1 MNKFNFPHPVLTSKN
16 IKDRDFIKTC
26 FDVNVR
32 FRSDID
38 YWIFEISNT
47 IDNKTILNLLE
58 SNKASIFTTIK
69 SQQTLFN
76 EKYSLAPN
84 DKIEI
89 KINKNAIKA
98 NVEVFCSIIL
108 KQDETIIFNDLNDE
122 FYDSG
127 EFSFK
132 KNEIIGVSDFFNVK
146 IHPPYVKDT
155 PIQTDKFFFIKKGD
169 KDYTWFKIEHTNIT
183 IYLPREDHKL
193 WRTIQEDSLLFN
205 HLNTTMKMK
214 YLTPVWV
221 HIFEKLKYKREEFES
236 YDWFSDFEKAIKN
249 HDINEDNSFEAA
261 QKVMRLIISGQDTY
275 SKSWKNITELKEKIE
290 EKK

>member
-47 IDNKTILNLLE
+47 IDNKTILDLLE
-58 SNKASIFTTIK
+58 NNKASIFTTIK
-69 SQQTLFN
+69 AQQTLFN

-146 IHPPYVKDT
+146 IHPTYVKDT
-155 PIQTDKFFFIKKGD
+155 PIQTEKFYFIKKGD
-169 KDYTWFKIEHTNIT
+169 KDYTWFRIEDTNIT

-193 WRTIQEDSLLFN
+193 WKTIQEDSLLFN

-221 HIFEKLKYKREEFES
+221 HIFDKLKYKREEIES
-236 YDWFSDFEKAIKN
+236 YDWYDDFDKAIKN
-249 HDINEDNSFEAA
+249 HDINTDDSFEAA
-261 QKVMRLIISGQDTY
+261 QKVMKLIISGQDSY